1 MCEGIQGRARGC
13 SGVRARAGPTSTWRL
28 WWTTWRLSAI
38 VTCGSSRHVARARG
52 RCCNRSSRRPSRTS
66 MEPPA
71 RCGRWSATSR
81 ISGRTRR
88 RRSSS
93 TSWRSTWMATRRS
106 RPRGRRVVPARAT
119 DTSTPTSGAAA
130 NGCVCTRASGR
141 CRRADKD
148 GAMIRLRMSATD
160 LERMRF
166 AYSPLAEVAESLYMV
181 NSGRIHRLHRA
192 WFDMARDGL
201 RRVDMALLR
210 AIVPAPRPHVAS
222 FLLGGATDPATTI
235 EQQLKLVADCP
246 ADRLRTDLEVV
257 WRGVL
262 PPAAEQLVA
271 DGVSGARHLAE
282 VLWQYWAVAIEPH
295 WRQIR
300 AVLDADIAY
309 RAARLARGG
318 IEALLSDLH
327 PELELAEHA
336 IQIVSSRHSTE
347 HDLCGVGLLLVPC
360 VFAWPHIMVD
370 PGTAGSPSITYGPR
384 GIGELW
390 PTAAAEESTGE
401 DALGALL
408 GRSRAAILI
417 SVALPKSTTDLA
429 RELGQSTPAVSAHL
443 SVLRRSGLV
452 TSWRSGRRVLYQR
465 TPLATSIV
473 VASAAALDIASGSP
487 T

>member
-1 MCEGIQGRARGC
+1 MRWVWWFA
-13 SGVRARAGPTSTWRL
+13 AGY
-28 WWTTWRLSAI
+28 
-38 VTCGSSRHVARARG
+38 G
-52 RCCNRSSRRPSRTS
+52 
-66 MEPPA
+66 
-71 RCGRWSATSR
+71 
-81 ISGRTRR
+81 
-88 RRSSS
+88 
-93 TSWRSTWMATRRS
+93 
-106 RPRGRRVVPARAT
+106 
-119 DTSTPTSGAAA
+119 
-130 NGCVCTRASGR
+130 
-141 CRRADKD
+141 

-192 WFDMARDGL
+192 WFDMAHDGL

-246 ADRLRTDLEVV
+246 ADRLRADLEVV
-257 WRGVL
+257 WHGDL

-271 DGVSGARHLAE
+271 DGASGARHLADA
-282 VLWQYWAVAIEPH
+282 LWQYWGVAIEPH

-390 PTAAAEESTGE
+390 PTAAAEVTGE

-429 RELGQSTPAVSAHL
+429 RELGQSTPAVSTHL

-473 VASAAALDIASGSP
+473 AASAPALDIASGNP
-487 T
+487 A

>member
-192 WFDMARDGL
+192 WFDMAHDGL

-210 AIVPAPRPHVAS
+210 AIVPAP
-222 FLLGGATDPATTI
+222 TI

-246 ADRLRTDLEVV
+246 ADRLRADLEVV
-257 WRGVL
+257 WHGDL

-271 DGVSGARHLAE
+271 DGASGARHLPDA
-282 VLWQYWAVAIEPH
+282 LWQYWGVAIEPH

-327 PELELAEHA
+327 
-336 IQIVSSRHSTE
+336 
-347 HDLCGVGLLLVPC
+347 
-360 VFAWPHIMVD
+360 
-370 PGTAGSPSITYGPR
+370 
-384 GIGELW
+384 
-390 PTAAAEESTGE
+390 
-401 DALGALL
+401 
-408 GRSRAAILI
+408 
-417 SVALPKSTTDLA
+417 
-429 RELGQSTPAVSAHL
+429 
-443 SVLRRSGLV
+443 
-452 TSWRSGRRVLYQR
+452 
-465 TPLATSIV
+465 
-473 VASAAALDIASGSP
+473 
-487 T
+487 